1 MARRRFQDPKPIRE
15 GNFWY
20 LRIWQNTPGLARK
33 RQRIQLAP
41 ATMPEREVLKIA
53 AERLRPINQ
62 GVITAGSAVNFM
74 HFVTDTYEK
83 TAFPL
88 LSSEVQK
95 TYRGAIRKHLAP
107 VFGNFCLR
115 DLTPVALQAYF
126 SGLHVKGVNY
136 PTIVKARDALSSILR
151 AAVAYEFV
159 QKNPMENLHLPPDKR
174 GKQTKPWITPAQ
186 FSALVELISEPYATM
201 IFVAVWTGLRIS
213 EIAGLRWRSIHS
225 ESITVEQRYC
235 RGDWSCT
242 KTPGSAATIAV
253 DADVIARIHRLKT
266 LTVDVRA
273 GRAVRRYKVVK
284 ADGLDELVFQSVKDG
299 KPMSDGNVLKRHITP
314 AARCLGFKVTWRSLR
329 TSCATWMVQAGAD
342 PKSVQGQ
349 MRHSRISTTM
359 DIYAQFVPDGQKQA
373 IQRLSE
379 YVRLSAGPAA
389 GPSGPLLVQ

>member
-1 MARRRFQDPKPIRE
+1 MARRRFQDPKPVKV
-15 GNFWY
+15 GHFWY
-20 LRIWQNTPGLARK
+20 LLIWQNTPGAARK

-83 TAFPL
+83 TALPL
-88 LSSEVQK
+88 LSSAVQK
-95 TYRGAIRKHLAP
+95 TYQGAIRKHLEP
-107 VFGNFCLR
+107 VFGSCCLR
-115 DLTPVALQAYF
+115 DLTPVTLQTYF
-126 SGLHVKGVNY
+126 SGLHAKGAAY
-136 PTIVKARDALSSILR
+136 PTIVKVRDALSSILR
-151 AAVAYEFV
+151 AAVGYEFL
-159 QKNPMENLHLPPDKR
+159 QKNPLETLQLPPDKR
-174 GKQTKPWITPAQ
+174 GRQTKPWITPAQ
-186 FSALVELISEPYATM
+186 FSTLIDLIPEPYSTM

-213 EIAGLRWRSIHS
+213 ELSGLKWRCIHT

-253 DADVIARIHRLKT
+253 DPEVIERIHRLKT

-273 GRAVRRYKVVK
+273 GRAVRHHKLVK
-284 ADGLDELVFQSVKDG
+284 ASGPDDLVFQSVKDG
-299 KPMSDGNVLKRHITP
+299 KPMNDGNILKRYVRP
-314 AARCLGFKVTWRSLR
+314 RAQALGLKVNWRSLR

-359 DIYAQFVPDGQKQA
+359 DVYAQFVPEGQKQA
-373 IQRLSE
+373 QKQLRA
-379 YVRLSAGPAA
+379 YVERSVPNV
-389 GPSGPLLVQ
+389 PLVFQ